1 MNRKVVLALAG
12 TAALL
17 MATSAFAAD
26 SSGMLDQ
33 ILGKYKSAASNWSGA
48 ISTAATFIFWSIA
61 LMSMIWTFGIHALR
75 RADFGDTFVELIRFI
90 TPLGFFWWLVLNGP
104 AISTAILDGMRQL
117 ASQAGGYSTAMTPS
131 GIVDIGFDILGKV
144 IDNSS
149 VWSPVN
155 SLVGLLIAV
164 AILIC
169 LLLVGVN
176 MLLVLVSGWVLIYA
190 GQFFL
195 GFGGAGWTRDTAVNY
210 MKTVVNIAIQAFT
223 MVLLVGIGKSFVDV
237 FYSDMAGGITF
248 RDLVI
253 MLSVAVVLL
262 ALINKL
268 PPMMGGIF
276 GGASTGGIGTA
287 GAGAAMATMAA
298 GIGALAATAAVAQAA
313 ASSVGGGM
321 SALKAAYDAAKEE
334 MGGSAGGGGSGGES
348 SGDASV
354 GGGSHGSSGSAG
366 GGSGEAGGGQASGK
380 SQGGSGGFS
389 AAMGRMGQLAAGTA
403 AHLAKGSA
411 AVAKDRM
418 EAMMDS
424 AKERIAGTTGGQIAQ
439 EIRSPG
445 SASQARQDARDMA
458 KANELYGAAVAAE
471 ARDFIAG
478 HGASQSGT
486 ASEPDFSG
494 DSMGGAESANP
505 SSTGDASAG
514 SAADSSA
521 ASSSANSEG
530 QASAAQGTGDGST
543 GDAPS
548 SQAAQPGAQQFTPS
562 AAEKAE
568 IDEFVNNQQKS
579 A

>member
-33 ILGKYKSAASNWSGA
+33 ILGKYKSAASGWSSA

-131 GIVDIGFDILGKV
+131 GIVDIGFDIVGKV

-164 AILIC
+164 AILVC

-190 GQFFL
+190 GQIFL

-210 MKTVVNIAIQAFT
+210 IKTVVNISIQAFT

-276 GGASTGGIGTA
+276 GGASTAGIGTA
-287 GAGAAMATMAA
+287 GAGTAMAAMAAGLGAVAA
-298 GIGALAATAAVAQAA
+298 SAAVAQAA

-321 SALKAAYDAAKEE
+321 SALKAAYDAAKDE

-354 GGGSHGSSGSAG
+354 GGGSDGGGGGGSAG

-418 EAMMDS
+418 DGMMDS
-424 AKERIAGTTGGQIAQ
+424 AKERIAETTGGQIAQ

-458 KANELYGAAVAAE
+458 KANELYGAVVAAE

-494 DSMGGAESANP
+494 DSIGGAESASP
-505 SSTGDASAG
+505 SSTGDASTG
-514 SAADSSA
+514 SAADSTA

-530 QASAAQGTGDGST
+530 QASAAA
-543 GDAPS
+543 APA
-548 SQAAQPGAQQFTPS
+548 SQAAQPGAQQFTPN